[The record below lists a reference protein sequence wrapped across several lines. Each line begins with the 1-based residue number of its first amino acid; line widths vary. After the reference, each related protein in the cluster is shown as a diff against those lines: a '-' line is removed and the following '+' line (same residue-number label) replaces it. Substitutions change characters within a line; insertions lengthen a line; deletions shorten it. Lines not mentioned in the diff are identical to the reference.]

1 MGCSSLLEE
10 TTSMRTKLMSMV
22 AGAGVLLAAATPV
35 LAHHSF
41 TAEFDANKPVT
52 IEGTVKEFRW
62 VNPHSWLEINV
73 TKPDGTVE
81 LWSVEGGAP
90 SALLRRGWTKNTL
103 PPGTRVKVEGF
114 MAKDGSTRANARD
127 ITFPDGKKMFI
138 GSSGTGA
145 PDERSEP

>member
-1 MGCSSLLEE
+1 
-10 TTSMRTKLMSMV
+10 MRTKTISMV
-22 AGAGVLLAAATPV
+22 AGASMLLSATATA

-41 TAEFDANKPVT
+41 SAEFDANKPVT

-145 PDERSEP
+145 PDERPE

>member
-1 MGCSSLLEE
+1 
-10 TTSMRTKLMSMV
+10 MRTKAISMV
-22 AGAGVLLAAATPV
+22 AGASLLLSAASTA

-41 TAEFDANKPVT
+41 AAEFDANKPVM

-145 PDERSEP
+145 PDERPEP

>member
-1 MGCSSLLEE
+1 
-10 TTSMRTKLMSMV
+10 MSMV
-22 AGAGVLLAAATPV
+22 AGGSLLLSAAATPV

-41 TAEFDANKPVT
+41 SAEFDANKPVT

-62 VNPHSWLEINV
+62 VNPHSWLEVNV
-73 TKPDGTVE
+73 TKADGTVE
-81 LWSVEGGAP
+81 LWSIEGGAP

-103 PPGTRVKVEGF
+103 PPGTRIKVEGF
-114 MAKDGSTRANARD
+114 MAKDGSTRASATD

-145 PDERSEP
+145 PDEHPEP

>member
-1 MGCSSLLEE
+1 
-10 TTSMRTKLMSMV
+10 MRTKSLLSTL
-22 AGAGVLLAAATPV
+22 AGAGLSLAAAGTA

-41 TAEFDANKPVT
+41 ASEFDANKPVT

-62 VNPHSWLEINV
+62 VNPHSWLDINV

-103 PPGTRVKVEGF
+103 PPGTRVKVDGF

-138 GSSGTGA
+138 GSSDTAA
-145 PDERSEP
+145 P